1 MNSFDIYKD
10 ISKRTDGDI
19 YIGVVGP
26 VRTGKSTFIKN
37 FMEKLVIPNI
47 ENDYVKTRTQDEL
60 PQSAEGNTIMTT
72 EPKFV
77 PNEAVKISLEGNID
91 LNVRL
96 IDCVGY
102 IVEGASGHI
111 IDNQPRMVS
120 TPWSEQKMP
129 FAQAAE
135 LGTQKVIKDHSTI
148 AVVLTTDGTITN
160 IPRESYINSEARVIK
175 ELKDLNKPFVIVL
188 NTATPEA
195 ESTIEIARQMEN
207 KYATKV
213 IVCDCKKLSQED
225 INDILEE
232 ALYQFPIGEVDIIL
246 PKWLEAMSAKHWL
259 KESIISSVMEMS
271 QKIKGIR
278 DIQESM
284 SILENNENVKKIYA
298 DNINLG
304 EGKAGVEVSLMD
316 NLFYNILSET
326 TGMEIES
333 EYELISMMKQLA
345 EAKKAYDKIK
355 FALDEV
361 NKKGYGIVT
370 PSVEEMTISEPQ
382 VLKQGNRFGIKI
394 DADAPSIHLIKTNI
408 KTSVAPIVGS
418 EEQSKDLVSYLSS
431 QYKDNAENMWEYSI
445 FGRTLKDLM
454 TDDLNA
460 KLLRMPEDTQYK
472 FKETLQKIINE
483 GSGGLI
489 CIML

>member
-10 ISKRTDGDI
+10 ISKRTAGDI

-47 ENDYVKTRTQDEL
+47 ENDYVRTRTQDEL
-60 PQSAEGNTIMTT
+60 PQSAEGTAIMTT

-102 IVEGASGHI
+102 IVDGASGHI
-111 IDNQPRMVS
+111 IDGQPRMVS

-148 AVVLTTDGTITN
+148 AVVLTSDGTIAN
-160 IPRESYINSEARVIK
+160 IPRESYINSENRVIN
-175 ELKDLNKPFVIVL
+175 ELKDINKPFVIVL
-188 NTATPEA
+188 NTAAPESEA
-195 ESTIEIARQMEN
+195 TLEIARQMEN
-207 KYATKV
+207 KYGSRV
-213 IVCDCKKLSQED
+213 IVTDCKNLSQED
-225 INDILEE
+225 INKILEE
-232 ALYQFPIGEVDIIL
+232 ALYQFPVGEIDIML
-246 PKWLEAMSAKHWL
+246 PKWLEAMPLKHWL
-259 KESIISSVMEMS
+259 KESIIDSLREMA
-271 QKIKGIR
+271 QKIRGIR
-278 DIQESM
+278 DIQKN
-284 SILENNENVKKIYA
+284 IATLEENENVKKIYA

-304 EGKAGVEVSLMD
+304 DGKVNVEVSLKD

-326 TGMEIES
+326 TGMEIAS
-333 EYELISMMKQLA
+333 EYELISMMKQLS
-345 EAKKAYDKIK
+345 EAKRAYDKIR

-394 DADAPSIHLIKTNI
+394 DADAPSIHMIKTNI

-418 EEQSKDLVSYLSS
+418 EEQSKELVGYLKG
-431 QYKDNAENMWEYSI
+431 QYKDNPENMWEYSI
-445 FGRTLKDLM
+445 FGRSLKDLI

-472 FKETLQKIINE
+472 FKEALQKIINE

>member
-10 ISKRTDGDI
+10 IAMRTKGDI

-26 VRTGKSTFIKN
+26 VRTGKSTFIKS
-37 FMEKLVIPNI
+37 FMDKLVIPNI
-47 ENDYVKTRTQDEL
+47 ENDYVKTRTLDEL
-60 PQSAEGNTIMTT
+60 PQAGEGNAIMTT

-77 PNEAVKISLEGNID
+77 PNEAVKISLEGGID

-102 IVEGASGHI
+102 IIDGVKGHI
-111 IDNQPRMVS
+111 VDDKPRMVS

-148 AVVLTTDGTITN
+148 AVVITSDGTITD
-160 IPRESYINSEARVIK
+160 IPRENYINSEGRVVS
-175 ELKDLNKPFVIVL
+175 ELKSLNKPFVIVL
-188 NTATPEA
+188 NSAQPE
-195 ESTIEIARQMEN
+195 SDKTLEIAHQMEN
-207 KYATKV
+207 KYGTKV
-213 IVCDCKKLSQED
+213 IPVDCKNLSQD
-225 INDILEE
+225 AVNDILEE
-232 ALYQFPIGEVDIIL
+232 ALYQFPIGEIDITL
-246 PKWLEAMSAKHWL
+246 PKWLEAMPINHWL
-259 KESIISSVMEMS
+259 KENIISSVREMAS
-271 QKIKGIR
+271 KINGIR
-278 DIQESM
+278 DINKNI
-284 SILENNENVKKIYA
+284 SILENNENVKKLYA
-298 DNINLG
+298 ENINLG
-304 EGKAGVEVSLMD
+304 EGKANIDVTLND
-316 NLFYNILSET
+316 NLFYSILSET
-326 TGMEIES
+326 TGMEITS
-333 EYELISMMKQLA
+333 EYELISMMKNLA

-370 PSVEEMTISEPQ
+370 PSVEEMTISEPE

-408 KTSVAPIVGS
+408 KTSVSPIVGS
-418 EEQSKDLVSYLSS
+418 EDQSKELVGYLKN
-431 QYKDNAENMWEYSI
+431 QYKENPENMWDYNI
-445 FGRTLKDLM
+445 FGRSLKELI
-454 TDDLNA
+454 TDDLNS
-460 KLLRMPEDTQYK
+460 KLMRMPEDTQYK

-483 GSGGLI
+483 GNGGLI

>member
-47 ENDYVKTRTQDEL
+47 ENEYVRTRTQDEL
-60 PQSAEGNTIMTT
+60 PQSAEGTAIMTT

-77 PNEAVKISLEGNID
+77 PNEAVKIKLEGNIN

-102 IVEGASGHI
+102 IVEGAGGHI
-111 IDNQPRMVS
+111 IDNKPRMVS

-135 LGTQKVIKDHSTI
+135 LGTQKVIRDHSTI
-148 AVVLTTDGTITN
+148 AVVLTSDGTITD
-160 IPRESYINSEARVIK
+160 IPRENYINSEARVIK
-175 ELKDLNKPFVIVL
+175 ELKDIDKPFVIVL
-188 NTATPEA
+188 NSAAPNSEETLKIA
-195 ESTIEIARQMEN
+195 EQMEN
-207 KYATKV
+207 KYGCRV
-213 IVCDCKKLSQED
+213 IVTDCKNMSRDD
-225 INDILEE
+225 INEIMEE
-232 ALYQFPIGEVDIIL
+232 ALYQFPLCEIDVNV
-246 PKWLEAMSAKHWL
+246 PKWLEAMPQNHWL
-259 KESIISSVMEMS
+259 KESIVNSVREMG

-278 DIQESM
+278 DIDKN
-284 SILENNENVKKIYA
+284 INTLEENENIKKIYS
-298 DNINLG
+298 DDINLG
-304 EGKAGVEVSLMD
+304 EGKVNIEVSLID
-316 NLFYNILSET
+316 KLFYNILSET
-326 TGMEIES
+326 TGMAIES
-333 EYELISMMKQLA
+333 EYELISMMKQLS

-370 PSVEEMTISEPQ
+370 PSVEEMNVEEPEI
-382 VLKQGNRFGIKI
+382 LKQGNRYGIKI
-394 DADAPSIHLIKTNI
+394 NAEAPSIHMIKTNI

-418 EEQSKDLVSYLSS
+418 EEQSKELVSYLNS
-431 QYKDNAENMWEYSI
+431 QYKDDPQNIWDYNI
-445 FGRTLKDLM
+445 FGRSLKDLI

-483 GSGGLI
+483 GNGGLI

>member
-1 MNSFDIYKD
+1 MNSFDIYKE

-47 ENDYVKTRTQDEL
+47 KNDYVKTRTQDEL
-60 PQSAEGNTIMTT
+60 PQSAEGNAIMTT

-77 PNEAVKISLEGNID
+77 PNEAVKISLDGNID

-111 IDNQPRMVS
+111 VDNQPRMVS

-135 LGTQKVIKDHSTI
+135 LGTQKVIRDHSTI
-148 AVVLTTDGTITN
+148 AVVLTSDGSVTN
-160 IPRESYINSEARVIK
+160 IPRESYINSEARVIN
-175 ELKDLNKPFVIVL
+175 ELKEINKPFVIVL
-188 NTATPEA
+188 NSA
-195 ESTIEIARQMEN
+195 EPNSENTLKIAEQMEN
-207 KYATKV
+207 KYGSRV
-213 IVCDCKKLSQED
+213 IVTDCKNLSQED
-225 INDILEE
+225 INTIFEE
-232 ALYQFPIGEVDIIL
+232 VLYQFPLCEIDISL
-246 PKWLEAMSAKHWL
+246 PKWLEAMPKNHWL
-259 KESIISSVMEMS
+259 KESVVSSVREMG

-278 DIQESM
+278 DIQKNISVLES
-284 SILENNENVKKIYA
+284 NENVKKIYS

-304 EGKAGVEVSLMD
+304 EGKVNVEVSLMD

-333 EYELISMMKQLA
+333 EYELISMMKQLS

-355 FALDEV
+355 YALDEV

-370 PSVEEMTISEPQ
+370 PSVEEMTVTEPK
-382 VLKQGNRFGIKI
+382 VLKQGNRYGIKI
-394 DADAPSIHLIKTNI
+394 DADAPSIHMIKTNI

-418 EEQSKDLVSYLSS
+418 EEQSKELVAYLNS
-431 QYKDNAENMWEYSI
+431 QYKDNPQNIWQYSI
-445 FGRTLKDLM
+445 FGRTLKDLI

>member
-10 ISKRTDGDI
+10 ISKRTAGDI

-37 FMEKLVIPNI
+37 FMEKLVMPNI
-47 ENDYVKTRTQDEL
+47 ENDYVRTRTQDEL
-60 PQSAEGNTIMTT
+60 PQSAEGTAIMTT

-102 IVEGASGHI
+102 IVDGASGHI
-111 IDNQPRMVS
+111 IDGQPRMVS

-148 AVVLTTDGTITN
+148 AVVLTSDGTIAN
-160 IPRESYINSEARVIK
+160 IPRESYINSENRVIN
-175 ELKDLNKPFVIVL
+175 ELKDINKPFVIVL
-188 NTATPEA
+188 NTAAPEA
-195 ESTIEIARQMEN
+195 EATLEIARQMEN
-207 KYATKV
+207 KYGSRV
-213 IVCDCKKLSQED
+213 IVTDCKNLSQED
-225 INDILEE
+225 INKILEE
-232 ALYQFPIGEVDIIL
+232 ALYQFPIGEIDIML
-246 PKWLEAMSAKHWL
+246 PKWLEAMPLKHWL
-259 KESIISSVMEMS
+259 KESIIDSLREMA
-271 QKIKGIR
+271 QKIRGIR
-278 DIQESM
+278 DIQKN
-284 SILENNENVKKIYA
+284 IATLEENENVKKIYA
-298 DNINLG
+298 DSINLG
-304 EGKAGVEVSLMD
+304 DGKVNVEVSLKD

-326 TGMEIES
+326 TGMEIAS
-333 EYELISMMKQLA
+333 EYELISMMKQLS
-345 EAKKAYDKIK
+345 EAKRAYDKIR

-394 DADAPSIHLIKTNI
+394 DADAPSIHMIKTNI

-418 EEQSKDLVSYLSS
+418 EEQSKELVGYLKS
-431 QYKDNAENMWEYSI
+431 QYKDNPENMWEYSI
-445 FGRTLKDLM
+445 FGRSLKDLI

-472 FKETLQKIINE
+472 FKEALQKIINE

>member
-10 ISKRTDGDI
+10 ISKRTAGDI

-26 VRTGKSTFIKN
+26 VRTGKSTFIKS
-37 FMEKLVIPNI
+37 FMDKLVIPNI
-47 ENDYVKTRTQDEL
+47 ENEYVRTRTMDEL
-60 PQSAEGNTIMTT
+60 PQSAEGTAIMTT

-77 PNEAVKISLEGNID
+77 PNEAVKISLEGSID

-102 IVEGASGHI
+102 IVDGASGHI
-111 IDNQPRMVS
+111 IDNKPRMVS

-148 AVVLTTDGTITN
+148 AVVLTSDGTVTD
-160 IPRESYINSEARVIK
+160 IPRESYINSEARVVN
-175 ELKDLNKPFVIVL
+175 ELKNINKPFVIVL
-188 NTATPEA
+188 NSAMPESD
-195 ESTIEIARQMEN
+195 ETLEIARQMEN
-207 KYATKV
+207 KYGTNV
-213 IVCDCKKLSQED
+213 IIADCKNMTQED
-225 INDILEE
+225 INNILEE
-232 ALYQFPIGEVDIIL
+232 ALYQFPVGEIDINL
-246 PKWLEAMSAKHWL
+246 PKWLETMAPKHWL
-259 KESIISSVMEMS
+259 KESIISSIKEMA
-271 QKIKGIR
+271 QKINGIR
-278 DIQESM
+278 DIADNI
-284 SILENNENVKKIYA
+284 SILENNENIKKLYS

-304 EGKAGVEVSLMD
+304 EGRANIEVSLND

-326 TGMEIES
+326 TGMEINS
-333 EYELISMMKQLA
+333 EYELISMMKQLS
-345 EAKKAYDKIK
+345 EAKREYDKIK

-382 VLKQGNRFGIKI
+382 VLRQGSRYGIKI

-418 EEQSKDLVSYLSS
+418 EEQSKELVSYLSS
-431 QYKDNAENMWEYSI
+431 QYKDNPENMWDYSI
-445 FGRTLKDLM
+445 FGRSLKDLI

>member
-10 ISKRTDGDI
+10 IAMRTKGDI

-26 VRTGKSTFIKN
+26 VRTGKSTFIKS
-37 FMEKLVIPNI
+37 FMDKLVIPNI
-47 ENDYVKTRTQDEL
+47 KNDYVKTRTLDEL

-77 PNEAVKISLEGNID
+77 PNEAVKISLDGGID

-102 IVEGASGHI
+102 IVDGAKGHI
-111 IDNQPRMVS
+111 VDDKPRMVS

-148 AVVLTTDGTITN
+148 AVVITSDGTITD
-160 IPRESYINSEARVIK
+160 IPRENYINSESRVVN
-175 ELKDLNKPFVIVL
+175 ELKELNKPFVIVL
-188 NTATPEA
+188 NSTQPE
-195 ESTIEIARQMEN
+195 SDKTLEIARQMEN
-207 KYATKV
+207 KYGAKV
-213 IVCDCKKLSQED
+213 IPADCKNLSQD
-225 INDILEE
+225 AVDNILEE
-232 ALYQFPIGEVDIIL
+232 ALYQFPVGEIDITL
-246 PKWLEAMSAKHWL
+246 PKWLEAMPINHWL
-259 KESIISSVMEMS
+259 KENIISSVREMAS
-271 QKIKGIR
+271 KINGIR
-278 DIQESM
+278 DINKNI
-284 SILENNENVKKIYA
+284 SILENNENVKKLYA
-298 DNINLG
+298 ENINLG
-304 EGKAGVEVSLMD
+304 EGKANIDVTLNDS
-316 NLFYNILSET
+316 LFYNMLSET
-326 TGMEIES
+326 TGMEITS
-333 EYELISMMKQLA
+333 EYQLISMMKNLA
-345 EAKKAYDKIK
+345 EAKRAYDKIK

-370 PSVEEMTISEPQ
+370 PSVEEMTISEPE

-408 KTSVAPIVGS
+408 KTSVSPIVGS
-418 EEQSKDLVSYLSS
+418 EDQSKELVGYLKS
-431 QYKDNAENMWEYSI
+431 QYKENPENMWDYNI
-445 FGRTLKDLM
+445 FGRSLKELI
-454 TDDLNA
+454 TDDLNS
-460 KLLRMPEDTQYK
+460 KLMRMPEDTQYK

-483 GSGGLI
+483 GNGGLI

>member
-10 ISKRTDGDI
+10 ISKRTAGDI

-47 ENDYVKTRTQDEL
+47 ENDYVRTRTQDEL
-60 PQSAEGNTIMTT
+60 PQSAEGTAIMTT

-102 IVEGASGHI
+102 IVDGASGHI
-111 IDNQPRMVS
+111 IDGQPRMVS

-148 AVVLTTDGTITN
+148 AVVLTSDGTIAN
-160 IPRESYINSEARVIK
+160 IPRESYINSENRVIN
-175 ELKDLNKPFVIVL
+175 ELKDINKPFVIVL
-188 NTATPEA
+188 NTAAPEA
-195 ESTIEIARQMEN
+195 EATLEIARQMEN
-207 KYATKV
+207 KYGSRV
-213 IVCDCKKLSQED
+213 IVTDCKNLSQED
-225 INDILEE
+225 INKILEE
-232 ALYQFPIGEVDIIL
+232 ALYQFPIGEIDIML
-246 PKWLEAMSAKHWL
+246 PKWLEAMPLKHWL
-259 KESIISSVMEMS
+259 KESIIDSLREMA
-271 QKIKGIR
+271 QKIRGIR
-278 DIQESM
+278 DIQKN
-284 SILENNENVKKIYA
+284 IATLEENENVKKIYA
-298 DNINLG
+298 DSINLG
-304 EGKAGVEVSLMD
+304 DGKVNVEVSLKD

-326 TGMEIES
+326 TGMEIAS
-333 EYELISMMKQLA
+333 EYELISMMKQLS
-345 EAKKAYDKIK
+345 EAKRAYDKIR

-394 DADAPSIHLIKTNI
+394 DADAPSIHMIKTNI

-418 EEQSKDLVSYLSS
+418 EEQSKELVGYLKS
-431 QYKDNAENMWEYSI
+431 QYKDNPENMWEYSI
-445 FGRTLKDLM
+445 FGRSLKDLI

-472 FKETLQKIINE
+472 FKEALQKIINE

>member
-10 ISKRTDGDI
+10 ISKRTAGDI

-47 ENDYVKTRTQDEL
+47 ENDYVRTRTQDEL
-60 PQSAEGNTIMTT
+60 PQSAEGTAIMTT

-102 IVEGASGHI
+102 IVDGASGHI
-111 IDNQPRMVS
+111 IDGQPRMVS

-148 AVVLTTDGTITN
+148 AVVLTSDGTIAN
-160 IPRESYINSEARVIK
+160 IPRESYINSENRVIN
-175 ELKDLNKPFVIVL
+175 ELKDINKPFVIVL
-188 NTATPEA
+188 NTAAPESEA
-195 ESTIEIARQMEN
+195 TLEIARQMEN
-207 KYATKV
+207 KYGSRV
-213 IVCDCKKLSQED
+213 IVTDCKNLSQED
-225 INDILEE
+225 INKILEE
-232 ALYQFPIGEVDIIL
+232 ALYQFPVGEIDIML
-246 PKWLEAMSAKHWL
+246 PKWLEAMPLKHWL
-259 KESIISSVMEMS
+259 KESIIDSLREMA
-271 QKIKGIR
+271 QKIRGIR
-278 DIQESM
+278 DIQKN
-284 SILENNENVKKIYA
+284 IATLEENENVKKIYA

-304 EGKAGVEVSLMD
+304 DGKGNVEVSLKD

-326 TGMEIES
+326 TGMEIAS
-333 EYELISMMKQLA
+333 EYELISMMKQLS
-345 EAKKAYDKIK
+345 EAKRAYDKIR

-394 DADAPSIHLIKTNI
+394 DADAPSIHMIKTNI

-418 EEQSKDLVSYLSS
+418 EEQSKELVGYLKG
-431 QYKDNAENMWEYSI
+431 QYKDNPENMWEYSI
-445 FGRTLKDLM
+445 FGRSLKDLI

-472 FKETLQKIINE
+472 FKEALQKIINE

>member
-10 ISKRTDGDI
+10 ISKRTAGDI

-47 ENDYVKTRTQDEL
+47 ENDYVRTRTQDEL
-60 PQSAEGNTIMTT
+60 PQSAEGSTIMTT

-77 PNEAVKISLEGNID
+77 PNEAVKINMDGNID

-111 IDNQPRMVS
+111 IDGNPRMVS

-148 AVVLTTDGTITN
+148 AIVLTSDGTVTN

-175 ELKDLNKPFVIVL
+175 ELKELNKPFVIVL
-188 NTATPEA
+188 NTASPDS
-195 ESTIEIARQMEN
+195 ESTLEIARQMEN
-207 KYATKV
+207 KYGNKV
-213 IVCDCKKLSQED
+213 IVADCKNLSQED
-225 INDILEE
+225 INNILEE
-232 ALYQFPIGEVDIIL
+232 ALYQFPVGEIDIVL
-246 PKWLEAMSAKHWL
+246 PKWLEAMPIKHWL
-259 KESIISSVMEMS
+259 KESIISSVKEMA
-271 QKIKGIR
+271 QKITGIR
-278 DIQESM
+278 DIQKNI
-284 SILENNENVKKIYA
+284 SILEENENVKKLYS

-304 EGKAGVEVSLMD
+304 EGRANIEVSLND

-326 TGMEIES
+326 TGMEIAS
-333 EYELISMMKQLA
+333 EYELISMMKQLS
-345 EAKKAYDKIK
+345 EAKREYDKIR

-418 EEQSKDLVSYLSS
+418 EEQSKELVTYLTG
-431 QYKDNAENMWEYSI
+431 QYKDNPQNMWEYSI
-445 FGRTLKDLM
+445 FGRSLKDLI

-460 KLLRMPEDTQYK
+460 KLLRMPEDTQFK

-483 GSGGLI
+483 GNGGLI

>member
-10 ISKRTDGDI
+10 ISKRTAGDI

-60 PQSAEGNTIMTT
+60 PQSAEGSTIMTT

-77 PNEAVKISLEGNID
+77 PNEAVKISLDGNID

-102 IVEGASGHI
+102 IIDGASGHI
-111 IDNQPRMVS
+111 VDNQPRMVS

-148 AVVLTTDGTITN
+148 AVVVTSDGTVTN

-175 ELKDLNKPFVIVL
+175 ELKEINKPFVIVL
-188 NTATPEA
+188 NTAAPETEETLKIA
-195 ESTIEIARQMEN
+195 EQMKN
-207 KYATKV
+207 KYGANV
-213 IVCDCKKLSQED
+213 IVTDCKNLTQED
-225 INDILEE
+225 INGIMEE
-232 ALYQFPIGEVDIIL
+232 ALYQFPLCEIDIML
-246 PKWLEAMSAKHWL
+246 PKWLEAMPLNHWL
-259 KESIISSVMEMS
+259 KESLINSVREMS
-271 QKIKGIR
+271 RSINGIR
-278 DIQESM
+278 DIEKN
-284 SILENNENVKKIYA
+284 IAVLEENENVKKLYS

-304 EGKAGVEVSLMD
+304 EGRVYVEVSLMD
-316 NLFYNILSET
+316 KLFYNILSET
-326 TGMEIES
+326 TDMEIES
-333 EYELISMMKQLA
+333 EYELISMMKQLS

-361 NKKGYGIVT
+361 SKKGYGIVT
-370 PSVEEMTISEPQ
+370 SSVEEMTIEPPQ
-382 VLKQGNRFGIKI
+382 VLKQGNRYGIKI
-394 DADAPSIHLIKTNI
+394 NAEAPSIHMIKANI

-418 EEQSKDLVSYLSS
+418 EEQSKELVSYLEN
-431 QYKDNAENMWEYSI
+431 QYRDNPQSMWEYSI
-445 FGRTLKDLM
+445 FGRSLKDLM

-460 KLLRMPEDTQYK
+460 KLSRMPEDTQYK